1 MDIIHPGG
9 YDLDTKWII
18 SGYISRYLM
27 DTWIQSGYRGLTKY
41 PWILSIKYPSCI
53 QSISTHIQILSMDTH
68 LRIQKWI
75 RIRQFTK
82 LRIHGYYLDTKW
94 IQRGYEMDTVWIRI
108 RGYFMD
114 TFWIQ
119 RGYKVDTV
127 WICIRGYFMDTTW
140 IRIHGYFMDTFW
152 ILSGYKM
159 DIHYVQDRMV
169 QLVGRM
175 DPKRS
180 LSPP

>member
-1 MDIIHPGG
+1 MDTHPRIH
-9 YDLDTKWII
+9 
-18 SGYISRYLM
+18 GYIS
-27 DTWIQSGYRGLTKY
+27 I
-41 PWILSIKYPSCI
+41 
-53 QSISTHIQILSMDTH
+53 HIQILSMDTH

-94 IQRGYEMDTVWIRI
+94 IQRGYKVDTVWIRI

-127 WICIRGYFMDTTW
+127 WICIR
-140 IRIHGYFMDTFW
+140 GYFMDTFW

>member
-68 LRIQKWI
+68 LRIQISIGYFFEYPWI
-75 RIRQFTK
+75 ISGYEWIY
-82 LRIHGYYLDTKW
+82 IHGYEGAYPLH
-94 IQRGYEMDTVWIRI
+94 YF
-108 RGYFMD
+108 GYFMD
-114 TFWIQ
+114 ILWI
-119 RGYKVDTV
+119 Y
-127 WICIRGYFMDTTW
+127 
-140 IRIHGYFMDTFW
+140 IHGYGGAYP
-152 ILSGYKM
+152 LHYYGYNVNFTGIFRHTEG
-159 DIHYVQDRMV
+159 DLR
-169 QLVGRM
+169 R
-175 DPKRS
+175 
-180 LSPP
+180 